1 MIEYNIEYASI
12 EDCEQIDSLI
22 YSLKVYESILLNEK
36 IDTNIDKTE
45 DLLKKKD
52 YIIIVAK
59 LEDKV
64 LGVGR
69 GYTSGEYMFLNELFV
84 DGDFRNLHIGKG
96 IYYKFIELGKRKK
109 MNSLVIPTLNDNIDS
124 QKFYEN
130 IGAKKMYI
138 QYEVTFNDGAN

>member
-1 MIEYNIEYASI
+1 MIKYNIEYASI

-22 YSLKVYESILLNEK
+22 YSLKVYESILLNKK

-59 LEDKV
+59 LENKV

-69 GYTSGEYMFLNELFV
+69 GYTSGKYMFLNELYV
-84 DGDFRNLHIGKG
+84 DADFRNLHIGKG
-96 IYYKFIELGKRKK
+96 IYYKFIELGKEKK
-109 MNSLVIPTLNDNIDS
+109 LNSLVIPTLNDNIDS

-138 QYEVTFNDGAN
+138 QYEVTFNDSAN